1 MVPIDKLPT
10 IIKLSEYGGD
20 YPSYI
25 NAVYEIFYE
34 SLTKHEPSFG
44 SHKLRMKFKPIYQE
58 RAYTFLSHDPRG

>member
-34 SLTKHEPSFG
+34 SLIKHEPSFG
-44 SHKLRMKFKPIYQE
+44 SHKLRMKFKPIY
-58 RAYTFLSHDPRG
+58 